1 MTNLVLALSVAPLV
15 VGVVVMCI
23 REPMRVALPI
33 FAALIPFGG
42 GLAIGT
48 SRFGSLSSLS
58 GLLLGLGLVLQLVT
72 ARRTAAVRLSPTVPV
87 WLLFLS
93 LAGASVLWSVN
104 PDATVSDFVILAS
117 LILLYVFVSLSHV
130 DRVVLR
136 RTENGLLLGGVIVT
150 CWGLAQLFLLGG
162 FPDDTAAVGPA
173 PDGRFGNDLVGPD
186 NLPVALLLPLVVAL
200 SRAVT
205 LTGRPQRFLHAL
217 IALLILGG
225 ILMTGSRGGIL
236 AALVAAVTL
245 AFVIP
250 RSARASLLAYGAVG
264 LAVAALV
271 WIYHPWGV
279 AEREVETTS
288 SSGRTDIWQ
297 VGLAACPR
305 YCPVGS
311 GWGTFPDVY
320 ADTQASVPGARVLV
334 GEGAYE
340 PHNLWLLAAIELG
353 LLGLLLLA
361 AALSLSILEAA
372 RLPVG
377 LRAPPLS
384 ALAGAVFAAF
394 FLSNL
399 EFKFFWMALIAV
411 ALCRNLADSE
421 SSTPAR
427 RGELARFRPAG

>member
-1 MTNLVLALSVAPLV
+1 M
-15 VGVVVMCI
+15 
-23 REPMRVALPI
+23 
-33 FAALIPFGG
+33 
-42 GLAIGT
+42 
-48 SRFGSLSSLS
+48 
-58 GLLLGLGLVLQLVT
+58 T

-311 GWGTFPDVY
+311 GWG
-320 ADTQASVPGARVLV
+320 
-334 GEGAYE
+334 
-340 PHNLWLLAAIELG
+340 
-353 LLGLLLLA
+353 
-361 AALSLSILEAA
+361 
-372 RLPVG
+372 
-377 LRAPPLS
+377 
-384 ALAGAVFAAF
+384 
-394 FLSNL
+394 
-399 EFKFFWMALIAV
+399 
-411 ALCRNLADSE
+411 
-421 SSTPAR
+421 
-427 RGELARFRPAG
+427 